1 MKSWSHLRVPERARP
16 AVPVLAL
23 GGLVLFVVLAARA
36 DARRSQ
42 ASPVASA
49 QAARALQGVAAVA
62 AVDSAAAQA
71 PGDSAA
77 PERLPAPQ
85 ELARLTYQREF
96 FDYDAANRRDPFRP
110 LLDIDAELAGP
121 RFDELELTGLFTG
134 EDGDAMVVVEDA
146 RRKGYFLKRGD
157 LVGKATLVDIGA
169 DEATFEVRDYGV
181 SRRET
186 LKLQRPEETP

>member
-1 MKSWSHLRVPERARP
+1 MIRWRELGIPERARP
-16 AVPVLAL
+16 AVPLLAL
-23 GGLVLFVVLAARA
+23 AGLLLVVVVSTRA

-42 ASPVASA
+42 ASPVGSA
-49 QAARALQGVAAVA
+49 QAARSLQGVAAVA
-62 AVDSAAAQA
+62 AVDTTAQA
-71 PGDSAA
+71 KGDSATA
-77 PERLPAPQ
+77 ERLPAPQ
-85 ELARLTYQREF
+85 ELAKLTYQREF
-96 FDYDAANRRDPFRP
+96 FDYDAANRRDPFKP
-110 LLDIDAELAGP
+110 LLDVDTEIEGP

-169 DEATFEVRDYGV
+169 DDATFDVRDYGV
-181 SRRET
+181 SRRAT